1 MSPEILLEQYGSW
14 GIIAFLSFM
23 LLRFVLV
30 DLRSDQTAQTKD
42 LLREHDKALGMIGKI
57 HDRLDSQGQKIE
69 KVLSII
75 ERMNGK

>member
-1 MSPEILLEQYGSW
+1 MSFDILLEQYGAW

-23 LLRFVLV
+23 LLKYVLH
-30 DLRSDQTAQTKD
+30 DLRIDQASQTKE
-42 LLREHDKALGMIGKI
+42 LLREHDKSFSLVSRV
-57 HDRLDSQGQKIE
+57 HERLDKQGQQIQ